1 MRDPKRLD
9 KFFDEFKKIYKK
21 KFPDWRFFQLMSNFM
36 GWVYQEKKK
45 DPWFIEEPQCMELF
59 KEFSEEMSPY

>member
-9 KFFDEFKKIYKK
+9 IFFDEFREIYKK

-36 GWVYQEKKK
+36 GWVY
-45 DPWFIEEPQCMELF
+45 
-59 KEFSEEMSPY
+59 

>member
-9 KFFDEFKKIYKK
+9 KFFDEFRRIYKK
-21 KFPDWRFFQLMSNFM
+21 EFPDWRFFQLMSNFM

-45 DPWFIEEPQCMELF
+45 DPWFIEENQCLELF
-59 KEFSEEMSPY
+59 KEFAGEMSPY